1 MEILN
6 YLNKIQ
12 NYFHTGISTE
22 HTYRNDLQNL
32 IACMKKDISVINEP
46 KHQKCGAPDFIIQI
60 KDIPI
65 GYAETKDI
73 GTNLDKTEKSE
84 QLERY
89 ISALDNFILTDYLEF
104 RFFLFG
110 KKVRQIKI
118 GEVIDGKIKLF
129 SENYDLLKK
138 QLIEFCSFKGQTIKS
153 SQKLAGIMA
162 QKARLM
168 KDVIFKIVSE
178 SSEKNTLKNQLDSI
192 RQVLITNLGEKAF
205 SDIYAQTIAYGLF
218 AARLNDSTL
227 SDFSRQEALFLVP
240 KTNPFLRQLFT
251 YVAGPELDE
260 RVVWIVNDLADILR
274 ATDIKTIISDFGK
287 IISQNDPF
295 LHFYE
300 TFLSEYDEAL
310 RKLRGVYY
318 TPEPV
323 VNFIVRA
330 VDEILTAEFKLDAGI
345 ADTGKIEIE
354 IEKAG
359 YSKRVKEKVHRVQ
372 ILDPAAGTGAFL
384 SEIVKQIYKKFEN
397 QKGVWNSYV
406 ENNLIPRLHGFEILM
421 APYTMCHL
429 KIEMMLRQLGYQ
441 SCNTQQRLRVFLTNS
456 LQEAHPD
463 TGSLFTSW
471 LANEANEANIVKRDT
486 PVMVV
491 LGNPPYSG
499 HSANKG
505 EWIEAKLDDYKKEPS
520 GGKLQEKNPK
530 WINDD
535 YVKFIR
541 FGELLI
547 EKNNEGILAFI
558 NNHSFL
564 DNPTFRGM
572 RWHLLNTFDKIYI
585 IDLHGNTKKKEICPD
600 GSLDQNVFDI
610 QQGVSINIFVKT
622 SRKKKNELAEVYAFD
637 LFGSR
642 DYKSEFLLKHNL
654 KNIKFKKLQFCP
666 PQYYF
671 TYKDFSSQKKFNK
684 GFSINELFKINSV
697 GIVTARDEFTI
708 KFNSEDLKK
717 SIADFLRT
725 DDEIA
730 RIKFNLGKDAQ
741 DWTIKTAKND
751 LEKTWPNFKLI
762 TEINYRPFDTRYT
775 YYTGNSKGFHCR
787 ARENVM
793 RHFLNGPNLG
803 LISIRRSRSPEPWRE
818 IFATNKIIAGATS
831 ISALDINYLFPL
843 YLYPEF
849 NLQRRLFGDS
859 GYERIPNLNSE
870 IIKRFSE
877 NLNLKFSN
885 EKENSKNTFA
895 PVDVFDYI
903 YAILHSNGYREKY
916 KEFLKTD
923 FARVPYPADKKQFWH
938 AVKFGAELRQLHL
951 LESDKLKKFI
961 TAYPKNGD
969 NVITRSIRQSDFE
982 MTDLKK
988 RLGRIWINDYQYF
1001 EGIPFN
1007 AWNYFIGGYQ
1017 PAQKWLK
1024 DRRGKALTV
1033 EEIFYYQKI
1042 ISALFETEKIIN
1054 EIDHNLK
1061 I

>member
-1 MEILN
+1 MAVLN
-6 YLNKIQ
+6 YINQIQ
-12 NYFHTGISTE
+12 KKFCSGISTE
-22 HTYRNDLQNL
+22 HTYRNDLHNL
-32 IACMKKDISVINEP
+32 IACMNKDIIVTNEP
-46 KHQKCGAPDFIIQI
+46 KHQKCGAPDFIIRI
-60 KDIPI
+60 KDIPV

-73 GTNLDKTEKSE
+73 GTNLDKTEKSG
-84 QLERY
+84 QIKRY
-89 ISALDNFILTDYLEF
+89 VSALDNFILTDYLEF

-129 SENYDLLKK
+129 SENYDLLKN

-153 SQKLAGIMA
+153 SQKLAEIMA
-162 QKARLM
+162 QKAGLM

-178 SSEKNTLKNQLDSI
+178 SSEKNSLKEQLDSF
-192 RQVLITNLGEKAF
+192 RQILITNLGEKAF

-227 SDFSRQEALFLVP
+227 SNFSRQEALFLVP

-274 ATDIKTIISDFGK
+274 AADIKTIISDFGK
-287 IISQNDPF
+287 TNNQTDPF

-300 TFLSEYDEAL
+300 TFLREYDSSL
-310 RKLRGVYY
+310 RQLRGVYY
-318 TPEPV
+318 TPAPA
-323 VNFIVRA
+323 VNFITRA
-330 VDEILTAEFKLDAGI
+330 VDEILETEFKLERGI
-345 ADTGKIEIE
+345 ADASKIEIE
-354 IEKAG
+354 VEKSG
-359 YSKRVKEKVHRVQ
+359 YGKKVKEKVHRVQ

-384 SEIVKQIYKKFEN
+384 SEVIKLICRKIES

-406 ENNLIPRLHGFEILM
+406 ENDLIPRLHGFEILM

-429 KIEMMLRQLGYQ
+429 KIEMILRELGYKAND
-441 SCNTQQRLRVFLTNS
+441 SKQRLRVFLTNS

-463 TGSLFTSW
+463 TDSLFTSW
-471 LANEANEANIVKRDT
+471 LAEEANEANIVKRDA

-491 LGNPPYSG
+491 MGNPPYSG

-505 EWIEAKLDDYKKEPS
+505 EWIEKKLDDYKREAD
-520 GGKLQEKNPK
+520 GGKLKEKNPK

-541 FGELLI
+541 FGETLI
-547 EKNNEGILAFI
+547 EKNKEGILAFI
-558 NNHSFL
+558 NNHSFI

-572 RWHLLNTFDKIYI
+572 RAHLLKTFDKIFI
-585 IDLHGNTKKKEICPD
+585 IDLHGNSKKKEVCPD
-600 GSLDQNVFDI
+600 GGADQNIFDI
-610 QQGVSINIFVKT
+610 QQGVCINIFVKT
-622 SRKKKNELAEVYAFD
+622 AKGKKNGLAEVYSFD

-642 DYKSEFLLKHNL
+642 EYKSEFLLKHNL
-654 KNIKFKKLQFCP
+654 RNIKFKKLQFCP

-671 TYKDFSSQKKFNK
+671 TYKDFTSQKKYCK
-684 GFSINELFKINSV
+684 GFSLNELFKINSV
-697 GIVTARDEFTI
+697 GIVTARDDFAI
-708 KFNSEDLKK
+708 KFCPEELKK
-717 SIADFLRT
+717 TIVEFLQT
-725 DDEIA
+725 DDELA
-730 RIKFNLGKDAQ
+730 RIRFKLGKDVR
-741 DWTIKTAKND
+741 DWKIELAKKD
-751 LEKTWPNFKLI
+751 IEKTGTNFKLI

-775 YYTGNSKGFHCR
+775 YYTGNSKGFHCMPR
-787 ARENVM
+787 VNVM

-803 LISIRRSRSPEPWRE
+803 LISIRRSRSPEQWRE

-870 IIKRFSE
+870 VIKRFSE
-877 NLNLKFSN
+877 NLNLTFSN
-885 EKENSKNTFA
+885 EKENSKNAFA
-895 PVDVFDYI
+895 PIDVFDYV
-903 YAILHSNGYREKY
+903 YAVLHSNGYREKY

-923 FARVPYPADKKQFWH
+923 FARVPYPDDKKQFWP
-938 AVKFGAELRQLHL
+938 AVKLGTELRQLHL
-951 LESDKLKKFI
+951 MESEKLKKFI
-961 TAYPKNGD
+961 TAYPINGD
-969 NVITRSIRQSDFE
+969 NIITRQITKSDFE
-982 MTDLKK
+982 ITNSKK
-988 RLGRIWINDYQYF
+988 QTGRLWINDYQYF
-1001 EGIPFN
+1001 EEVPFKV
-1007 AWNYFIGGYQ
+1007 WNYYIGGYQ

-1042 ISALFETEKIIN
+1042 ISSLFETEKIIN